1 MILETKSSFSGLA
14 FLLLMGLILTGAWF
28 YTGWKSSQ
36 RMLPVGLTIGGLDV
50 GGSTREQALEKL
62 SKAYTEPITVYY
74 RDQELILVPEMVELS
89 LDVERTA
96 ENLDQVILAQSGVE
110 GFIQYTLSRT
120 RREEF
125 APREIHPVLSYSR
138 ERIDGFLQR
147 VAQQYDHPPLEPV
160 PLPEAETFRPPQ
172 PGTTLD
178 VDASRPRLIKTL
190 LSPVE
195 HEVELVIDVEP
206 IPPASMEFLREALDT
221 RLANFTGIPSI
232 FVKDL
237 DTGRELCYN
246 CNVAFAGLSTLK
258 IGIVPALFQKL
269 DGPPDAETRQ
279 QIVATLSE
287 SDNTAT
293 NQLLAKIG
301 AGNPYS
307 GALEVTD
314 FFQELGMDNTFMAV
328 PYDMKEE
335 IAEPSIQTPAN
346 SRTDFDTEPDPY
358 IQTTPLEMG
367 LLLEGLTQCTED
379 GGNFRL
385 LYPDTLTPEECQFTL
400 SWLQQNETNTLLQ
413 SGMPAGTRIAHKHG
427 WTGDTHADVALVY
440 SPDATFILSV
450 FLYQPEWLVWEESAP
465 TFADIGQITYR
476 FFNPNAPLTDEPWP

>member
-1 MILETKSSFSGLA
+1 
-14 FLLLMGLILTGAWF
+14 MGMILTGAWF

-36 RMLPVGLTIGGLDV
+36 RMLPMGLTIGGLDV

-62 SKAYTEPITVYY
+62 AKAYTEPITVHY
-74 RDQELILVPEMVELS
+74 REQALILVPEMVELT
-89 LDVERTA
+89 LDVETTA

-110 GFIQYTLSRT
+110 GFVQYTMSRI
-120 RREEF
+120 RREET

-138 ERIDGFLQR
+138 ERIDGFLER
-147 VAQQYDHPPLEPV
+147 VAQQHDHPPMEPV

-178 VDASRPRLIKTL
+178 TDASRPRLIQTL

-195 HEVELVIDVEP
+195 HEVELVVDVDP
-206 IPPASMEFLREALDT
+206 IPPASMEFLREALDA
-221 RLANFTGIPSI
+221 RLADFTGIPGI

-258 IGIVPALFQKL
+258 IGIAPALYQQL
-269 DGPPDAETRQ
+269 DGPPDTETQ
-279 QIVATLSE
+279 EYIKATLAE
-287 SDNTAT
+287 SDNAAT

-307 GALEVTD
+307 GAVEVTN
-314 FFQELGMDNTFMAV
+314 FLQGLGMESTFMAV
-328 PYDMKEE
+328 PYDLKEG
-335 IAEPSIQTPAN
+335 IAEPNIQTPAN
-346 SRTDFDTEPDPY
+346 SRTDLNTEPDPY

-367 LLLEGLTQCTED
+367 LLLEGLSQCTKN
-379 GGNFRL
+379 GGSLRL
-385 LYPDTLTPEECQFTL
+385 LYPDTLTPEECQSTL
-400 SWLQQNETNTLLQ
+400 SSLEQNEINTLLQ
-413 SGMPAGTRIAHKHG
+413 TGMPEDTRVAHKHG

-440 SPDATFILSV
+440 SPDATFIISV

-465 TFADIGQITYR
+465 TFADIGQLTYR
-476 FFNPNAPLTDEPWP
+476 FFNPNAPLTEEPQP